1 MYIRNTEVLAGT
13 YVHNYEHT
21 FSGYRYKPHLFVQM
35 LDISFSL
42 RLLSPNA
49 YRLCLLLA
57 ATERTIQSRNP
68 LSRRTRSL
76 LPTLLNMAIRPALAR
91 KKLKS
96 KERFKT
102 YSARN
107 TSDRTGQ
114 ALWRYTGADTLRAR
128 PVLQQPVPAT
138 MPTVAIIAETVN
150 DYEER
155 VDQHEAKVHT
165 VRSCLRARAETCLG
179 STAPA

>member
-1 MYIRNTEVLAGT
+1 MSLGDRGTRRHATRRGWHVARIALTPCVLVHFLLYRSIKVYIRNTEVLAGT

-21 FSGYRYKPHLFVQM
+21 FSGYRYKPHLFVQT

-49 YRLCLLLA
+49 CRLCLLLA

-91 KKLKS
+91 KKLQS
-96 KERFKT
+96 RERFKT
-102 YSARN
+102 YSVRN
-107 TSDRTGQ
+107 TSDLTGQ

-128 PVLQQPVPAT
+128 PV
-138 MPTVAIIAETVN
+138 
-150 DYEER
+150 
-155 VDQHEAKVHT
+155 
-165 VRSCLRARAETCLG
+165 
-179 STAPA
+179 

>member
-1 MYIRNTEVLAGT
+1 MSLGDRGTRRHATRRGWHVARLALTPCVLVHFLLYRSIKVYIRNTEVLAGT

-57 ATERTIQSRNP
+57 ATKRTIQSRNP

-76 LPTLLNMAIRPALAR
+76 LPTLLNMAIRPATAR

-107 TSDRTGQ
+107 TSDLTGQ

-128 PVLQQPVPAT
+128 PV
-138 MPTVAIIAETVN
+138 
-150 DYEER
+150 
-155 VDQHEAKVHT
+155 
-165 VRSCLRARAETCLG
+165 
-179 STAPA
+179 